1 MSSYRHAQGYITSCK
16 VNDFRLPQ
24 RLQNLIIRDYITKIG
39 SRQHLSATEIAETL
53 RMPVLRGVL
62 QSSDL
67 NQLVF
72 VSVCQIANF
81 FQVLDLL
88 KAKVDDGLELHF
100 IAEGLV
106 IRNSFDLHDLALL
119 LGVERQVTE
128 SGNLIEIALR
138 TFNE

>member
-1 MSSYRHAQGYITSCK
+1 MSSYSRAQGYITSCK
-16 VNDFRLPQ
+16 VNDFRLSQ

-39 SRQHLSATEIAETL
+39 SQQHLSATEIAETL

-62 QSSDL
+62 QSSDI

-72 VSVCQIANF
+72 VSVSQIANF
-81 FQVLDLL
+81 FQVFDVLQ
-88 KAKVDDGLELHF
+88 AKVDDGLELHF

-106 IRNSFDLHDLALL
+106 IRNSFDLHDLAILL
-119 LGVERQVTE
+119 RVERQVTE

-138 TFNE
+138 PLNE